1 MKQIIVIAEIFQGL
15 IRPVTWELAGTALRI
30 AELEADSKYLVNDR
44 GKGQNDKKKNIRRQ
58 KKSGNIQ
65 LQKELKSRIRI
76 IVPGEDPLPVA
87 EKIAEHTSMDVICL
101 KIKGLETYD
110 CDAYKTCLFRV
121 ISEMD
126 VVSHVLI
133 AHTSQGRDF
142 GFGLGVKLNAASISG
157 VNSIFSDDD
166 GLVYSRAV
174 YGNEKNM
181 MIRPAPDIPVV
192 LTIMPGMFR
201 DNIMNNLNNRTMEKG
216 KITVCEIPFNGSY
229 PLKKTKPVSD
239 TGVDTDSAEV
249 ENIHVKGKL
258 CQKSTAYPC
267 QFASRIIH
275 GQILR
280 KACGN
285 KALKGAKIIVSAG
298 RGIGEKDGLKEIFEF
313 AECFSSS
320 AVGASRP
327 LVDMGWIGYDHQ
339 VGITGA
345 EVSPRLYIAC
355 GISGSSQHIAGMKG
369 SEIVVSINKN
379 PDAPIFRH
387 SDICIIADV
396 HEFIKEFLKQR

>member
-1 MKQIIVIAEIFQGL
+1 MKQIIVIAEIFQGMV
-15 IRPVTWELAGTALRI
+15 RPVTWELAGTAMRI
-30 AELEADSKYLVNDR
+30 AELEKDIKYSVNDSKKD
-44 GKGQNDKKKNIRRQ
+44 QNYKKERTRRH
-58 KKSGNIQ
+58 KFSENMQ
-65 LQKELKSRIRI
+65 LQKELMSQIRI
-76 IVPGEDPLPVA
+76 IVPGKDPLPIA
-87 EKIAEHTSMDVICL
+87 EKIAEHTSMDVTGL
-101 KIKGLETYD
+101 KIPGLETYD
-110 CDAYKTCLFRV
+110 CDAYKTCLFQL
-121 ISEMD
+121 ISGMNA
-126 VVSHVLI
+126 VSHVLI

-157 VNSIFSDDD
+157 VSSISSDDD

-174 YGNEKNM
+174 FCNEKNM
-181 MIRPAPDIPVV
+181 IIRSAPDIPVV

-201 DNIMNNLNNRTMEKG
+201 DNMNYLNNHTMEKG
-216 KITVCEIPFNGSY
+216 KVTICEIPFNGFY
-229 PLKKTKPVSD
+229 PDEATEPVSD
-239 TGVDTDSAEV
+239 TGMDSDSAAAV
-249 ENIHVKGKL
+249 NIHAEK
-258 CQKSTAYPC
+258 KSCRKSKTDLAPS
-267 QFASRIIH
+267 AGRIIH
-275 GQILR
+275 RHIL
-280 KACGN
+280 KKECGN
-285 KALKGAKIIVSAG
+285 KELKGAKIIVSAG
-298 RGIGEKDGLKEIFEF
+298 RGIGEKERLKEIFEF

-387 SDICIIADV
+387 SDICIRADV

>member
-30 AELEADSKYLVNDR
+30 AELEADRKYSVNDR
-44 GKGQNDKKKNIRRQ
+44 GKGQNDKKIRRQ
-58 KKSGNIQ
+58 KFSEDMD

-76 IVPGEDPLPVA
+76 IVPGKNPVPVA
-87 EKIAEHTSMDVICL
+87 EKIAEYTSMDVIGL
-101 KIKGLETYD
+101 KIKGLGTYD
-110 CDAYKTCLFRV
+110 FDVYKTCLSRL
-121 ISEMD
+121 ISEMG

-181 MIRPAPDIPVV
+181 IIRPAPDIPVI

-201 DNIMNNLNNRTMEKG
+201 DNMNDLNNHTMEKG
-216 KITVCEIPFNGSY
+216 KIKVCEIPFNGSY
-229 PLKKTKPVSD
+229 PFKKIEPVSD
-239 TGVDTDSAEV
+239 TGMDTDSAVV
-249 ENIHVKGKL
+249 ENIHAEGKL
-258 CQKSTAYPC
+258 CQKGTADPG

-298 RGIGEKDGLKEIFEF
+298 RGIGEKDGLKEIFKF

-396 HEFIKEFLKQR
+396 HEFIKEFLKQS

>member
-15 IRPVTWELAGTALRI
+15 IRPVTWELAGAALRI
-30 AELEADSKYLVNDR
+30 AELETDRKYSVNDR
-44 GKGQNDKKKNIRRQ
+44 GKGQNDKKKKIRRQ
-58 KKSGNIQ
+58 KNSGNMQ

-110 CDAYKTCLFRV
+110 GDAYKTCLFRV

-201 DNIMNNLNNRTMEKG
+201 DNMNNLNNHTMEKG

-229 PLKKTKPVSD
+229 PLKKTEPVSD
-239 TGVDTDSAEV
+239 TGMDTDSAAV
-249 ENIHVKGKL
+249 ENIHAEGKS
-258 CQKSTAYPC
+258 CQKSTAYPG

-369 SEIVVSINKN
+369 SEIIVSINTN